1 MANRHE
7 IQYVQFYVDGSA
19 ARKLDTVAPV
29 KEKQQRTSAVR
40 RPKRK
45 NVYIDPV
52 AILGIVVSVA
62 LFVSMLVG
70 FHQLK
75 TAQAEQAAMDLYV
88 GQLKLSNHALQEQFH
103 ETVNL
108 SDIEQKA
115 LALGM
120 VPATEVRTTTIQI
133 SEPELTE
140 EPASVWEQVG
150 TFLASL
156 FA

>member
-1 MANRHE
+1 MTNRHE

-29 KEKQQRTSAVR
+29 KEKQQRTPTAR

-103 ETVNL
+103 DTVNL

-133 SEPELTE
+133 SEPEQTE
-140 EPASVWEQVG
+140 EPAGVWEQVG